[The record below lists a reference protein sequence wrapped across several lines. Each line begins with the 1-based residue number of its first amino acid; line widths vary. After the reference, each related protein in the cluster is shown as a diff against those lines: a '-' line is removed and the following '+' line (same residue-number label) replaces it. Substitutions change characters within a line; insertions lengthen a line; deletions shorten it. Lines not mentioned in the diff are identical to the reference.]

1 MKIGRWPHFL
11 LIAFLL
17 TVLAGVRSAPV
28 YGASDD
34 MLIKVQT
41 EEQKLTASALDK
53 AELNKAYL
61 KGYYTD
67 TVHILTSTAR
77 WEKADWFTA
86 AAVVGTVAGVYA
98 YDQDLQEWMQGKRNN
113 TTNRLSD
120 VFRPFGNILYTIP
133 ALGVFY
139 GYGHAAE
146 DQKARRTAL
155 FGVESVVIS
164 SLFTQA
170 LKYSTHRRRPSDGNR
185 YDQWDGPSFSGSD
198 ISFPS
203 EHAASAFALA
213 TVIADEY
220 RDSVFVAPVVYGVAT
235 MASLSKVNDNDH
247 WCSDIFLGAA
257 IGYLTAKT
265 IMALH
270 KSKSKIE
277 IIPGTDGKRATL
289 SLGVPF

>member
-1 MKIGRWPHFL
+1 MKIGCGPRFL

-17 TVLAGVRSAPV
+17 IVLAGAGKTPV
-28 YGASDD
+28 YGAPND

-41 EEQKLTASALDK
+41 DEQKLTASALDK
-53 AELNKAYL
+53 TELNKDYL

-67 TVHILTSTAR
+67 TVHILTSPAR

-98 YDQDLQEWMQGKRNN
+98 YDQDLQEWMQRKRNN

-120 VFRPFGNILYTIP
+120 VFRPFGNAFYTIP

-164 SLFTQA
+164 NLFTQA
-170 LKYSTHRRRPSDGNR
+170 LKSSTHRHRPSDGNR
-185 YDQWDGPSFSGSD
+185 YDQWDGPGFSGSD

-203 EHAASAFALA
+203 NHAASAFALA

-220 RDSVFVAPVVYGVAT
+220 RENVFVAPAAYGVAT
-235 MASLSKVNDNDH
+235 MASLAKVNDNDH
-247 WCSDIFLGAA
+247 WCSDIFFGAA

-265 IMALH
+265 TMALH